1 LVLISYNWPVV
12 GEQSKLSD
20 IVDGLHLDTAS
31 ALQVNTDLFVRR
43 LCHSPVQAELTLAGT
58 SALAR
63 LESARSATSSDLARA
78 EQITL
83 QAMGATLAAIEERG
97 LMERRP
103 DPSDGRRV
111 TMSVAAAGQ
120 QALRNK
126 LIAPIEQ
133 LANALAGG
141 FTQAAGG
148 TMRTAASPIERLGER
163 L

>member
-1 LVLISYNWPVV
+1 
-12 GEQSKLSD
+12 
-20 IVDGLHLDTAS
+20 
-31 ALQVNTDLFVRR
+31 
-43 LCHSPVQAELTLAGT
+43 VQAELTLAGT

-97 LMERRP
+97 LVERRP

-111 TMSVAAAGQ
+111 TMSLTTAGQ
-120 QALRNK
+120 QALWNK
-126 LIAPIEQ
+126 RIAPIEQ

-141 FTQAAGG
+141 FTQAEVE
-148 TMRTAASPIERLGER
+148 TMRTAAPLIKRLGES